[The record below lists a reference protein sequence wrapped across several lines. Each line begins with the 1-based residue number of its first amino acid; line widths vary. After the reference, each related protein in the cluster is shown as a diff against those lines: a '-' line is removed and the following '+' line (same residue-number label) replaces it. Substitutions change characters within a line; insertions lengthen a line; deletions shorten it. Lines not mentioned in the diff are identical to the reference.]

1 MYCPKRETSPC
12 ATAAPAPQPQ
22 TSPKGGTFPWS
33 NTSKTRGGPEDG
45 INKHY
50 TVITHV
56 IGRFGYTA
64 PRARLVRFEV
74 RHKAGSGTR
83 SWVVCAERSMWR
95 HTATQTCAD
104 ARHRSHGDGDKA
116 KATSILDESLQI
128 STGLGMRPLMER
140 VLSKRDL
147 LKA

>member
-1 MYCPKRETSPC
+1 MVVTSR
-12 ATAAPAPQPQ
+12 PQ
-22 TSPKGGTFPWS
+22 TQSWDGSFSWS
-33 NTSKTRGGPEDG
+33 NTSKTRGGPEDR
-45 INKHY
+45 INNHY

-64 PRARLVRFEV
+64 TRGRLVRFEV

-95 HTATQTCAD
+95 HTATQTCAG

-140 VLSKRDL
+140 VLSKRDI

>member
-1 MYCPKRETSPC
+1 MVVTSR
-12 ATAAPAPQPQ
+12 PQ
-22 TSPKGGTFPWS
+22 TQSWDGSFSWS
-33 NTSKTRGGPEDG
+33 NTSKTRGGPEDR

-50 TVITHV
+50 SVITHV

-64 PRARLVRFEV
+64 PRGRLVRFEV
-74 RHKAGSGTR
+74 RHRAGSGTR

-95 HTATQTCAD
+95 HTATQTCAG

-128 STGLGMRPLMER
+128 STGLGKRPLMER
-140 VLSKRDL
+140 VLSKRDV